1 MEETTKLDLRV
12 EALTYGRAG
21 IARSD
26 GKVVFVERSAPG
38 DTIRATV
45 TRDHGSYLEAEIDEI
60 LSSGDARITPP
71 CPIVDTCG
79 GCPWQHIDYQAQL
92 EAKRRN
98 VIDALERIGGFKT
111 PPVAKV
117 VPSPKTFGYRNRL
130 KLRFDQ
136 GRLGFYS
143 AHSHQLVPISDCMI
157 AEDRVR
163 NALAEV
169 EKFATGLATRP
180 VRVEIAERGTQSGVV
195 VAVNC
200 EGRLRKSDAHRVKDV
215 LADPTSAIRGVVM
228 WGRGWRREWGNTK
241 RVHRAVSADAT
252 VATRGA
258 SFGQV
263 NTSANRALVSRVE
276 ETMGALIGMTVVD
289 LYAGAGNFTLP
300 LAREAADVLAVESD
314 AASVEAGMESAA
326 RAGLTNVRFERR
338 TVESYLE
345 SRRPTKID
353 RVLVNPPRSGLKA
366 NATAIAQLGA
376 PVLVYVS
383 CNPTTLARDL
393 AVLARH
399 GYAMTD
405 VMPVDLFPHT
415 FHVETV
421 CRTQLT

>member
-1 MEETTKLDLRV
+1 
-12 EALTYGRAG
+12 
-21 IARSD
+21 
-26 GKVVFVERSAPG
+26 
-38 DTIRATV
+38 
-45 TRDHGSYLEAEIDEI
+45 
-60 LSSGDARITPP
+60 
-71 CPIVDTCG
+71 
-79 GCPWQHIDYQAQL
+79 
-92 EAKRRN
+92 
-98 VIDALERIGGFKT
+98 
-111 PPVAKV
+111 
-117 VPSPKTFGYRNRL
+117 
-130 KLRFDQ
+130 
-136 GRLGFYS
+136 
-143 AHSHQLVPISDCMI
+143 
-157 AEDRVR
+157 
-163 NALAEV
+163 
-169 EKFATGLATRP
+169 
-180 VRVEIAERGTQSGVV
+180 
-195 VAVNC
+195 
-200 EGRLRKSDAHRVKDV
+200 
-215 LADPTSAIRGVVM
+215 
-228 WGRGWRREWGNTK
+228 
-241 RVHRAVSADAT
+241 VHRAVSADAT